1 MAKKTKIQTYH
12 HVHVHVQLKTCEC
25 LAGLMTKIIETST
38 VLLHHPRSGCL
49 CKRLQRRG
57 QWSSAPMSKLAFA
70 LPAAQVHWAHDSGT
84 NHRHTIAWHSFHV
97 KFERQS
103 GGECL
108 WPCRPT
114 HRNEWCPKKC
124 QRESPA
130 QSSVLVT
137 VPKNETLAVHLYPHI
152 QTQTQKKKRSILH
165 TPHFPLYTLHFTHYT
180 LNSKLPTPHFTRLL
194 PHFTLDTLASTLY
207 TPHYTPHTLHFTHY
221 T

>member
-1 MAKKTKIQTYH
+1 MRMAKKTKIQTYH

-57 QWSSAPMSKLAFA
+57 QWSSAQMSKLAFA

-103 GGECL
+103 GGSAFGHAAQHIEM
-108 WPCRPT
+108 
-114 HRNEWCPKKC
+114 NGA
-124 QRESPA
+124 QRSAREKA
-130 QSSVLVT
+130 LL
-137 VPKNETLAVHLYPHI
+137 KA
-152 QTQTQKKKRSILH
+152 RSL
-165 TPHFPLYTLHFTHYT
+165 
-180 LNSKLPTPHFTRLL
+180 
-194 PHFTLDTLASTLY
+194 
-207 TPHYTPHTLHFTHY
+207 
-221 T
+221 